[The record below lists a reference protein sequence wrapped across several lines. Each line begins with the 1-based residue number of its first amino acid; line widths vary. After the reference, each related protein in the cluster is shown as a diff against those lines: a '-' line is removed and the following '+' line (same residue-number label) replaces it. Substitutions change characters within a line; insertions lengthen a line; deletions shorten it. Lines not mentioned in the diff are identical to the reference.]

1 MGDFLFAL
9 RSCLGFLTTIPVGIS
24 MEGLAALGRRLYL
37 FPVIG
42 VLIGVLVGVLG
53 LIFGLVLSPAVAA
66 VMTIVALYC
75 LTGINHLDGLADF
88 GDGVVAHGS
97 REKKIGAMR
106 DVSLGIGGVVF
117 CVIVIL
123 GLFAAIGEVL
133 GGVYGVGGGVAV
145 PGSYLIGCIGSYL
158 DVTGCGFLMAIVAAE
173 VSAKQAMLTISAF
186 GKSIHPGLG
195 SIMIDETGF
204 REFGVGLLFSGAVC
218 WVVLANVGLLVLG
231 CAVCAAFVVL
241 RTSNRNFG
249 GISGDVIGATNE
261 IARVV
266 ALLVAG
272 VCGAWAGAA

>member
-42 VLIGVLVGVLG
+42 VLVGILVGVLG
-53 LIFGLVLSPAVAA
+53 LIFGLVLPPAIASV
-66 VMTIVALYC
+66 VTIVALYY

-123 GLFAAIGEVL
+123 GLFAAMSGLLERDPAGAGYQFL
-133 GGVYGVGGGVAV
+133 AV
-145 PGSYLIGCIGSYL
+145 MI
-158 DVTGCGFLMAIVAAE
+158 AAE

-195 SIMIDETGF
+195 SIMIDGTGL
-204 REFGVGLLFSGAVC
+204 REFGVGLLFSAAVC
-218 WVVLANVGLLVLG
+218 WIVLAGVGLLVLG
-231 CAVCAAFVVL
+231 CAVCVAFVVL
-241 RTSNRNFG
+241 GVANRNFG

-266 ALLVAG
+266 ALIVAG
-272 VCGAWAGAA
+272 M

>member
-1 MGDFLFAL
+1 VGDFLFAV

-24 MEGLAALGRRLYL
+24 MEGLAALGKRLYL

-42 VLIGVLVGVLG
+42 AVIGLLIGGVGYL
-53 LIFGLVLSPAVAA
+53 FGLLLPPEAA
-66 VMTIVALYC
+66 SVMIVASLYY
-75 LTGINHLDGLADF
+75 LTGINHLDGLSDF
-88 GDGVVAHGS
+88 GDGFVAHGS

-117 CVIVIL
+117 CVIAVF
-123 GLFAAIGEVL
+123 GLFAAMSGILERDTV
-133 GGVYGVGGGVAV
+133 GVG
-145 PGSYLIGCIGSYL
+145 YQ
-158 DVTGCGFLMAIVAAE
+158 FLAIMIAAE

-204 REFGVGLLFSGAVC
+204 REFVIGLIFSAAVCVLVFAGVGGLD
-218 WVVLANVGLLVLG
+218 VGVGMCAGLPVLG
-231 CAVCAAFVVL
+231 VAMLGSAIALSLVVL

-261 IARVV
+261 IARLV
-266 ALLVAG
+266 ALLVA
-272 VCGAWAGAA
+272 VAWVV

>member
-1 MGDFLFAL
+1 MGDFLFAA
-9 RSCLGFLTTIPVGIS
+9 RSGLGFLTTIPVGIS
-24 MEGLAALGRRLYL
+24 MEGLAALGKRLYL

-42 VLIGVLVGVLG
+42 SVIGVLMGCAGYLFE
-53 LIFGLVLSPAVAA
+53 LFLPSQVAS
-66 VMTIVALYC
+66 VVIIVSLYY

-117 CVIVIL
+117 CAIVIL
-123 GLFAAIGEVL
+123 GLFAAINEML
-133 GGVYGVGGGVAV
+133 TDIFLVAM
-145 PGSYLIGCIGSYL
+145 I
-158 DVTGCGFLMAIVAAE
+158 AAE

-195 SIMIDETGF
+195 SIMIDDTGF
-204 REFGVGLLFSGAVC
+204 REFAIGLAFSIAVC
-218 WVVLANVGLLVLG
+218 WVAFGDTGLLMLG
-231 CAVCAAFVVL
+231 VAIGFSFVAL
-241 RTSNRNFG
+241 ATANRNFG

-261 IARVV
+261 IARLV

-272 VCGAWAGAA
+272 AWIVG

>member
-1 MGDFLFAL
+1 VGNFLFAA

-24 MEGLAALGRRLYL
+24 MEGLVSLGKRLYL

-42 VLIGVLVGVLG
+42 VVIGLLIGGIGYLFGSVL
-53 LIFGLVLSPAVAA
+53 PPEAA
-66 VMTIVALYC
+66 SVMIIVSLYC

-117 CVIVIL
+117 CVIAVL
-123 GLFAAIGEVL
+123 GLFAAISGIL
-133 GGVYGVGGGVAV
+133 GRDPAGVGYQFLAV
-145 PGSYLIGCIGSYL
+145 MI
-158 DVTGCGFLMAIVAAE
+158 AAE

-204 REFGVGLLFSGAVC
+204 REFAIGLLAYLSSRAWMMACILAQAQSHVC
-218 WVVLANVGLLVLG
+218 P
-231 CAVCAAFVVL
+231 CSVL
-241 RTSNRNFG
+241 RCSAARSHCRSSFLEPQTATS
-249 GISGDVIGATNE
+249 
-261 IARVV
+261 
-266 ALLVAG
+266 
-272 VCGAWAGAA
+272 AASAAM